1 MAVTRHKK
9 LEILTDLK
17 EKFKG
22 AKSVVFT
29 TYSGLSVKDL
39 SKVRSA
45 LRANNVQCKVAKKT
59 LINLAAQ
66 DNGYNEVPAGIM
78 EGAIAAIFSDD
89 EVTGAKTI
97 AVLSKE
103 FNALKLL
110 GGLMDGEVLSIS
122 QVEALSKMPSKE
134 ELLVKLLC
142 SMKSPMSGLANSLAG
157 VTRKLVYVLEAHR
170 AKMAETES

>member
-17 EKFKG
+17 EKFKC

-59 LINLAAQ
+59 LINIAAQ
-66 DNGYNEVPAGIM
+66 DNGYNEVPSEIM

-97 AVLSKE
+97 ATLSKE

-134 ELLVKLLC
+134 ELLVKLLG

-170 AKMAETES
+170 SKLAETES